1 MFRIWDNFG
10 SQSHTDMKN
19 FYAIL
24 RPSLFEGSAL
34 LKKIAIGENG
44 QDLISYFV

>member
-1 MFRIWDNFG
+1 
-10 SQSHTDMKN
+10 MKN

-24 RPSLFEGSAL
+24 RPSLFEGSAW
-34 LKKIAIGENG
+34 LKNIAIGEND